1 MMERT
6 ARASRVA
13 ASSSASS
20 ASPSTAFSM
29 IRGRP
34 SLLLGGSQ
42 DRTSGSVSSSAT
54 SAASGAEVAA
64 QGSGNPN
71 RKVIVISGMT
81 GMGKS
86 TLSLNLAKRLDGEI
100 INADA
105 LQVYR
110 GLDVGTDKLPISTR
124 ESVPHHLFDM
134 IRATEQ
140 YSIAQFFDDATR
152 VTEDILSRGKT
163 PIVTGGNPFYL
174 NWCVWS
180 APISHPGHHALL
192 TSANATHRP
201 PSIFPPSQVLARPSD
216 CTAIAA

>member
-1 MMERT
+1 MQCRGCGVAAGANGGANSRLNWLVRGCGRDIWGLGPAQLRAMMERT

-13 ASSSASS
+13 ASSSVSS

-29 IRGRP
+29 IRRRP

-124 ESVPHHLFDM
+124 ESVPHHLFCWCNSDQDALSAPCACCGAYAPLSSPWHSAWPFDM
-134 IRATEQ
+134 P
-140 YSIAQFFDDATR
+140 R
-152 VTEDILSRGKT
+152 VV
-163 PIVTGGNPFYL
+163 PMN
-174 NWCVWS
+174 VWS
-180 APISHPGHHALL
+180 Q
-192 TSANATHRP
+192 RW
-201 PSIFPPSQVLARPSD
+201 
-216 CTAIAA
+216 